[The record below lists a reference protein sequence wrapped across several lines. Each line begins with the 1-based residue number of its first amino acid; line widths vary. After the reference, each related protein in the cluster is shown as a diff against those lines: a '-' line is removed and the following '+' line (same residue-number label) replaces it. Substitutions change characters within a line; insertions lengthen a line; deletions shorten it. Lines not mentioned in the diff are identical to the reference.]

1 MKKSST
7 SLAIREMQIRIAI
20 RKHFTLSKMVIIIKK
35 NDDKS
40 SLAVWLVKDPGLSL
54 QWLGL
59 LLWCRFSSW
68 PRNFHMPHAWPPSKK
83 KKK

>member
-1 MKKSST
+1 MKRSST

-40 SLAVWLVKDPGLSL
+40 SLAV
-54 QWLGL
+54 
-59 LLWCRFSSW
+59 
-68 PRNFHMPHAWPPSKK
+68 
-83 KKK
+83 